1 MIMDKRPLHLI
12 YIGIFINLALF
23 GAAYLFKL
31 PFLAYHTGT
40 VYITTLLGATGG
52 ILTAAVTF
60 LCLACFVFGPD
71 YAWFMLGGICIAILI
86 GEQLKKETRSGSWLS
101 VTGKIFL
108 IESFCHI
115 LFTILFLRSVPF
127 DMLGQT
133 IFFALV
139 PHMNRVFAVMFA
151 GLTVS
156 VLTSFLTVGCATLLV
171 LCTPKHYLLSKE
183 EAEEH
188 KKQKKE
194 KNRKKRLKKNRLQ
207 SEKNQD

>member
-1 MIMDKRPLHLI
+1 MDKRPLHLI
-12 YIGIFINLALF
+12 YIGIAINLCLF
-23 GAAYLFKL
+23 GAAYLLKL

-60 LCLACFVFGPD
+60 LCLACFVFGPS
-71 YAWFMLGGICIAILI
+71 YAWFSLSGICIAILI
-86 GEQLKKETRSGSWLS
+86 GEQLKKETRSKSWLL

-115 LFTILFLRSVPF
+115 LFTILYLRSVPF
-127 DMLGQT
+127 DMLGQP
-133 IFFALV
+133 IYFALV
-139 PHMNRVFAVMFA
+139 PYMNRVFAVMFA

-156 VLTSFLTVGCATLLV
+156 VVTSFLTVGCATLLV

-183 EAEEH
+183 DAEEH
-188 KKQKKE
+188 KQQKTK
-194 KNRKKRLKKNRLQ
+194 KKRLKKNRLQ
-207 SEKNQD
+207 REKNED